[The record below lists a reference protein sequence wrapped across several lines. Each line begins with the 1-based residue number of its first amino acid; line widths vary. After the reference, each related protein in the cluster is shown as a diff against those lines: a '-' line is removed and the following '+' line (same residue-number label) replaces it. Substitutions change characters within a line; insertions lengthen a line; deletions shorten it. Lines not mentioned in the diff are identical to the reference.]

1 MPKLPK
7 YLARLQKNARNKEYR
22 LRQRGANALGV
33 GEASPRLPA
42 SVVANMSVSEQRAYA
57 ARLRRFNSRDN
68 SLHVYAETGAVVPK
82 STFRA
87 IEEGQRRYNEAMRQR
102 VEGLAQLVKGTTL
115 EERTRAQIDDLRYRL
130 ATSTRQL
137 GGVYIGG
144 RVARISIEPPT
155 TAEVARRR
163 EKMVREMNTRES
175 DSDRRTRVRKN
186 AMQMLYLMGA
196 DAQARKIS
204 NLSNQQFDVLVSVT
218 NFFDLISV
226 PFDSDDYTAAEL
238 SLSNQ
243 QWASYYKTMA
253 EGDALNEMGTERVA
267 TVDDLINEV
276 RRQVSR
282 R

>member
-1 MPKLPK
+1 MPKLPR

-42 SVVANMSVSEQRAYA
+42 SVVAAMSVSEQRAYA

-68 SLHVYAETGAVVPK
+68 SLHVYAETGAVVPT
-82 STFRA
+82 STYRA

-102 VEGLAQLVKGTTL
+102 VEGFADVVSGTSL
-115 EERTRAQIDDLRYRL
+115 ERFRARIDDMRYRMI
-130 ATSTRQL
+130 TSTRQL
-137 GGVYIGG
+137 GGAYIGG
-144 RVARISIEPPT
+144 RVARISIEPPA

-163 EKMVREMNTRES
+163 ERMVREMNTRES

-226 PFDSDDYTAAEL
+226 PFDSDDYTQAEL

-243 QWASYYKTMA
+243 QWASYYRAMA
-253 EGDALNEMGTERVA
+253 EADALNELGTERLSTIDA
-267 TVDDLINEV
+267 LIDEV
-276 RRQVSR
+276 RHQVPTR
-282 R
+282 